1 MDDSLS
7 IRKIAEGIAPAD
19 EGFRQRARERTARL
33 LMPERA
39 LGRLH
44 SIAEALCAIQSTL
57 EPDVSERT
65 VLVFAG
71 DHGVAAE
78 GVSAY
83 PQELSAEMI
92 RCFATGGA
100 AINAMCRQAGAG
112 VLVTDMGVVA
122 DVDPAEW
129 GAEDRVA
136 VRKVGRGTA
145 SITRGPAMSA
155 EQAEECVNKGFSAA
169 SEAIRRG
176 SRLIAPG
183 DMGIGNTTA
192 SAAVGSAVTG
202 ADPAR
207 MTGPGTGVGAEGLER
222 KRRAVEQALRVNG
235 PDPVDGLDVLAKVG
249 GFEIGGIAGCVLAGA
264 HHRVPVVLDGFI
276 STAGALI
283 AALIAPDSRGYMFA
297 GHRSEEPG
305 HRIMLQYLG
314 LAPILEL
321 DMRLGE
327 GTGAALAMNVIDAAA
342 RMFKEVWTFEQAGL
356 A

>member
-1 MDDSLS
+1 MSHFRT
-7 IRKIAEGIAPAD
+7 IREIAENILPVGQ
-19 EGFRQRARERTARL
+19 EHLERARERTARL
-33 LMPERA
+33 LMPSRA

-44 SIAEALCAIQSTL
+44 SIAEDLCAIQSTL
-57 EPDVSERT
+57 EPDVSHKT

-83 PQELSAEMI
+83 PQEVSAEMI

-112 VLVTDMGVVA
+112 VQVTDMGVIA
-122 DVDPAEW
+122 DVDPLEW
-129 GAEDRVA
+129 DAGERVA
-136 VRKVGRGTA
+136 VHKVGRGTA
-145 SITRGPAMSA
+145 SITRGPAMSR
-155 EQAEECVNKGFSAA
+155 EQAAECVATGFRAG
-169 SEAIRRG
+169 SEAVARG
-176 SRLIAPG
+176 ARLIAPG

-192 SAAVGSAVTG
+192 SAAVGAAVIG
-202 ADPAR
+202 ADPDR
-207 MTGPGTGVGAEGLER
+207 MTGPGTGLRGDDLER
-222 KRRAVEQALRVNG
+222 KRRAVETALRVNA
-235 PDPVDGLDVLAKVG
+235 PDRTDGLDVLAKVG

-264 HHRVPVVLDGFI
+264 YHRVPVVLDGFI

-283 AALIAPDSRGYMFA
+283 GVQIAPAAREYLFA

-305 HRIMLQYLG
+305 HGIMLQYLG
-314 LAPILEL
+314 LVPILEL

-342 RMFKEVWTFEQAGL
+342 RMFREVWTFEQAGL